1 MNQSRDEVERFC
13 DWFMGNVPAVVKD
26 KLTTEDA
33 AQLELES

>member
-13 DWFMGNVPAVVKD
+13 DWFMGNVPVVKD

-33 AQLELES
+33 AQLELDS